1 MRAKISPQFTH
12 QVHCLELAAAVT
24 KGGKTFDVKHLV
36 SRALLQIEL
45 FEIVA
50 LFPNLWKHKF
60 ECALVIEWQF
70 SRQTLAR
77 TLLLILVGA
86 ERDEGNLCQQPL
98 WEDAAS
104 KTDSSPGLIKE
115 ACKFNS
121 RRSGQTPRYSPP
133 VRQPARLNSRWN

>member
-1 MRAKISPQFTH
+1 
-12 QVHCLELAAAVT
+12 LAAAVT

-50 LFPNLWKHKF
+50 LFPNLWTRKF
-60 ECALVIEWQF
+60 ECALVIAWRF
-70 SRQTLAR
+70 SRPTLAR
-77 TLLLILVGA
+77 TLLLLLVGA
-86 ERDEGNLCQQPL
+86 ERDEGNLCQEPL

-115 ACKFNS
+115 AC
-121 RRSGQTPRYSPP
+121 
-133 VRQPARLNSRWN
+133 

>member
-60 ECALVIEWQF
+60 E
-70 SRQTLAR
+70 
-77 TLLLILVGA
+77 
-86 ERDEGNLCQQPL
+86 
-98 WEDAAS
+98 
-104 KTDSSPGLIKE
+104 
-115 ACKFNS
+115 
-121 RRSGQTPRYSPP
+121 
-133 VRQPARLNSRWN
+133 